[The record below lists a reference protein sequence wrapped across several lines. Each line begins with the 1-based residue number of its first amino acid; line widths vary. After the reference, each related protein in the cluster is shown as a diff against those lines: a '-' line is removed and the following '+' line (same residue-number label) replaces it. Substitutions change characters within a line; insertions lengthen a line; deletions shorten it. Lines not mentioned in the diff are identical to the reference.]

1 MTGKGVDRHLFCL
14 YVVSKY
20 LELDSPFLKVN
31 QIRFDDIRNPSNGPA
46 ANFSESFL
54 FPKRQ
59 NTYLKPELYLLTS
72 SPEAIPQKF
81 YNAL

>member
-31 QIRFDDIRNPSNGPA
+31 HS
-46 ANFSESFL
+46 
-54 FPKRQ
+54 FPK
-59 NTYLKPELYLLTS
+59 KSPFLLTS
-72 SPEAIPQKF
+72 GQSTYIARD
-81 YNAL
+81 